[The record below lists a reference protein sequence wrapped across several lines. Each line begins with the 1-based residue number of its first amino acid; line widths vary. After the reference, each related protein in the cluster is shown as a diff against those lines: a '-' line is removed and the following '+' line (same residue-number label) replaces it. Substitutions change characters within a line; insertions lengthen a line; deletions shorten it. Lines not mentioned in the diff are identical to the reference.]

1 MIQKG
6 IPFHYFRGGTS
17 KGPYFLR
24 TDLPTDRE
32 KLTSV
37 LISVIGAGDNL
48 NIDGIGGG
56 NTVSTKVAILSQS
69 TQDDVDIDY
78 LFAQVSVDKRQV
90 DYGPTCGNILVGVG
104 PAAIELGLVQIAG
117 DHTTIRICAVNT
129 GAIVESV
136 VETQGGY
143 VNYQGSAVVDGVPG
157 SAAPIRLRFLNVV
170 GSKTGKMFPTGNKI
184 DLIAGVEVS
193 CIDVAMPMMI
203 ARAKDFGITGYESRS
218 ELNESRELFNQL
230 ESIRLLAG
238 KMMGL
243 GDCQDQVIPKIGL
256 LSPARGNGHFSARYF
271 MPWTTHP
278 TLAVTGSQCL
288 AACALS
294 PGTVA
299 EGLVKSLTKNC
310 NELIIEHI
318 QGSIKLLVDYE
329 ISHGE
334 LNFESAGLV
343 RTARLIAKGQVFV
356 PGELF

>member
-1 MIQKG
+1 
-6 IPFHYFRGGTS
+6 
-17 KGPYFLR
+17 
-24 TDLPTDRE
+24 
-32 KLTSV
+32 
-37 LISVIGAGDNL
+37 
-48 NIDGIGGG
+48 
-56 NTVSTKVAILSQS
+56 
-69 TQDDVDIDY
+69 
-78 LFAQVSVDKRQV
+78 
-90 DYGPTCGNILVGVG
+90 
-104 PAAIELGLVQIAG
+104 LVQIAG